1 MDVLD
6 KTGVGT
12 LWSIC
17 KTKFA
22 LAGHTHTK
30 VGDGSI
36 IIYPMAS
43 NEVNFGGSNK
53 ESTIYFGYRKMDDR
67 PVPTN
72 FVFGGTGTATLKAAK
87 FKGALE
93 GNASTASNASK
104 VNGHTVNA
112 DVPSGAKFTDTN
124 TWRGIQDN
132 LTSTSTS
139 DSLSANQGKVLKG
152 LVDGKANSS
161 HTHTWSQVTGA
172 PSTATRWPS
181 WGEVTGKP
189 SSFTPSSHT
198 HDDRYYTESEINSKL
213 AAKAVNIT
221 LDTNVD
227 LNKIIAPGFYNC
239 GGGNSIL
246 NKPSG
251 LDAIGLIVTHNASGS
266 YYTQILTTSSNKD
279 TYRRTCLNGTWSAW
293 TQDKYTDTNTW
304 RGIQNNLTSNSTSD
318 SLSAAQ
324 GKVLKGLIDSKANS
338 SDLSSYAKKN
348 EVVKSV
354 NIMSF
359 GDTHSGFT
367 PTIIVEGGN
376 GSQTSL
382 TIDKA
387 SSSIN
392 GLMSIKD
399 KNKLDF
405 FDTSKVKNGV
415 DVSKLFTAYGL
426 TPILPNYGTES
437 MSVAFNTV
445 GGDMTSFEIVAAKA
459 DVAGLMSSK
468 DKIKLDGIATGANKY
483 TLPVASATTLGGIKV
498 SANKNGDAFP
508 ICVNNDGLAH
518 TKINGLNTN
527 TDGSVESVFTTD
539 PNNDTFAEYSATEI
553 HLGINE
559 SDFSVDFPHKSG
571 TFALTSDCLSSKKGS
586 VYPGDANGFRI
597 SFTSAQQIVL
607 LDASGN
613 YNISDWYDQSSIGN
627 VLDMYPCGLMGGKL
641 SSGNYKNLFKV
652 MQTTQGGPKLTSI
665 NDFNLNFNVH
675 VRLIHIDGGV
685 LVCPYTLNY

>member
-1 MDVLD
+1 MNFLD
-6 KTGVGT
+6 KTGVGL

-22 LAGHTHTK
+22 LKNHSHNYLPL
-30 VGDGSI
+30 S
-36 IIYPMAS
+36 
-43 NEVNFGGSNK
+43 
-53 ESTIYFGYRKMDDR
+53 
-67 PVPTN
+67 
-72 FVFGGTGTATLKAAK
+72 GGTLTGDLLFSDSGTTFRQIKGTCGGDDFWRIGGGATVESAGFMEIATADNATEPIFVRQYIGVFATIKRTATLLDPNGNTSFPGIVAAAK

-221 LDTNVD
+221 LDANAD

-239 GGGNSIL
+239 GGSNNVL

-251 LDAIGLIVTHNASGS
+251 VNAIGLIVTHNASGS
-266 YYTQILTTSSNKD
+266 FYTQILTTDSKD
-279 TYRRTCLNGTWSAW
+279 TYRRTCLSGTWSAW

-338 SDLSSYAKKN
+338 SDLSSYAQ
-348 EVVKSV
+348 KSQA
-354 NIMSF
+354 IASI
-359 GDTHSGFT
+359 D
-367 PTIIVEGGN
+367 IIEN
-376 GSQTSL
+376 YYSDQKH
-382 TIDKA
+382 IRPRFYIQKA
-387 SSSIN
+387 DRDESTLDIEDASTEKS
-392 GLMSIKD
+392 GLMSCYD
-399 KNKLDF
+399 K
-405 FDTSKVKNGV
+405 S
-415 DVSKLFTAYGL
+415 
-426 TPILPNYGTES
+426 
-437 MSVAFNTV
+437 
-445 GGDMTSFEIVAAKA
+445 
-459 DVAGLMSSK
+459 
-468 DKIKLDGIATGANKY
+468 KLDGIQAGANKY
-483 TLPVASATTLGGIKV
+483 TLPVASSTTLGGIKV
-498 SANKNGDAFP
+498 ATKATGTQWP
-508 ICVNNDGLAH
+508 ICIDGNGIAYAH
-518 TKINGLNTN
+518 INGLSQGYDNSI
-527 TDGSVESVFTTD
+527 DSLLVVDSD
-539 PNNDTFAEYSATEI
+539 DHSAKYGYN
-553 HLGINE
+553 GIDVGM
-559 SDFSVDFPHKSG
+559 SDSASHHIDFPSKSG

-586 VYPGDANGFRI
+586 VYPGSANGFSI
-597 SFTSAQQIVL
+597 NFTSAQQIVL
-607 LDASGN
+607 LDTSGN
-613 YNISDWYDQSSIGN
+613 YNISDWYNQSSIGN
-627 VLDMYPCGLMGGKL
+627 VLDMYPCGLTGGML
-641 SSGNYKNLFKV
+641 SSEYKDLLKV
-652 MQTTQGGPKLTSI
+652 IKTTQGGPKLTSTDRFELQYNI
-665 NDFNLNFNVH
+665 H
-675 VRLIHIDGGV
+675 VRLIHIDNGV

>member
-30 VGDGSI
+30 VGDGGI

-43 NEVNFGGSNK
+43 NEVNFGGINK
-53 ESTIYFGYRKMDDR
+53 DSTIYFGYRKVDDR

-72 FVFGGTGTATLKAAK
+72 FVFGGIGTATLIAAK

-124 TWRGIQDN
+124 TWRGIQ
-132 LTSTSTS
+132 
-139 DSLSANQGKVLKG
+139 
-152 LVDGKANSS
+152 
-161 HTHTWSQVTGA
+161 
-172 PSTATRWPS
+172 
-181 WGEVTGKP
+181 
-189 SSFTPSSHT
+189 
-198 HDDRYYTESEINSKL
+198 
-213 AAKAVNIT
+213 
-221 LDTNVD
+221 
-227 LNKIIAPGFYNC
+227 
-239 GGGNSIL
+239 
-246 NKPSG
+246 
-251 LDAIGLIVTHNASGS
+251 
-266 YYTQILTTSSNKD
+266 
-279 TYRRTCLNGTWSAW
+279 
-293 TQDKYTDTNTW
+293 
-304 RGIQNNLTSNSTSD
+304 NNLTSDSTSD

-354 NIMSF
+354 NIMSS

-415 DVSKLFTAYGL
+415 DVSKLFTSYGL

-445 GGDMTSFEIVAAKA
+445 GGDMPSFEIVAAKA

-498 SANKNGDAFP
+498 TTKATGTQWP
-508 ICVNNDGLAH
+508 ICVDDNGIAYAY
-518 TKINGLNTN
+518 INGLSQGYDNSI
-527 TDGSVESVFTTD
+527 DSLLVVDSD
-539 PNNDTFAEYSATEI
+539 DHSAKYGYN
-553 HLGINE
+553 GIDVGM
-559 SDFSVDFPHKSG
+559 SDSASHHIDFPSKSG

-597 SFTSAQQIVL
+597 NFTSAQQIVL

-665 NDFNLNFNVH
+665 NDFDLNFNVH

>member
-1 MDVLD
+1 MNVLD
-6 KTGVGT
+6 KTGVGL

-22 LAGHTHTK
+22 LKNHSHNYLPLSGGTLT
-30 VGDGSI
+30 GDLLFSDSGTTFRQI
-36 IIYPMAS
+36 KGTC
-43 NEVNFGGSNK
+43 GGNDFWRIGGGATK
-53 ESTIYFGYRKMDDR
+53 ESAGFMEIATAENATEPIYVRQYIGVFATIKR
-67 PVPTN
+67 
-72 FVFGGTGTATLKAAK
+72 TATLLDANGNTSFPGIVAAAK

-139 DSLSANQGKVLKG
+139 DSLSANQGRVLKG

-221 LDTNVD
+221 LDANAD

-239 GGGNSIL
+239 GGSNNVL

-251 LDAIGLIVTHNASGS
+251 VNTIGLIVTHNASGS
-266 YYTQILTTSSNKD
+266 YYTQILTTDSKD

-338 SDLSSYAKKN
+338 SDLSSYAQ
-348 EVVKSV
+348 KSQAIASIDIIE
-354 NIMSF
+354 NYYSDQKHIKPRF
-359 GDTHSGFT
+359 YIQKADGDESTLD
-367 PTIIVEGGN
+367 IE
-376 GSQTSL
+376 
-382 TIDKA
+382 DA
-387 SSSIN
+387 STEKS
-392 GLMSIKD
+392 GLMSCYD
-399 KNKLDF
+399 K
-405 FDTSKVKNGV
+405 S
-415 DVSKLFTAYGL
+415 
-426 TPILPNYGTES
+426 
-437 MSVAFNTV
+437 
-445 GGDMTSFEIVAAKA
+445 
-459 DVAGLMSSK
+459 
-468 DKIKLDGIATGANKY
+468 KLDGIQSGANKY
-483 TLPVASATTLGGIKV
+483 TLPVASTTTLGGIKV
-498 SANKNGDAFP
+498 TTKATGTQWP
-508 ICVNNDGLAH
+508 ICVDNNGIAYAH
-518 TKINGLNTN
+518 INGLSQGYDNSI
-527 TDGSVESVFTTD
+527 DSLLVVDSD
-539 PNNDTFAEYSATEI
+539 DHSAKYGYN
-553 HLGINE
+553 GIDVGM
-559 SDFSVDFPHKSG
+559 SDSASHHIDFPSKSG

-586 VYPGDANGFRI
+586 VYPGDANGYKI
-597 SFTSAQQIVL
+597 GFTSAQQIVL
-607 LDASGN
+607 LDTSGN
-613 YNISDWYDQSSIGN
+613 YNISDWYNHSSIGN
-627 VLDMYPCGLMGGKL
+627 VLDMYPCGLQGGRL
-641 SSGNYKNLFKV
+641 SSEYKDLLKV
-652 MQTTQGGPKLTSI
+652 MESTQGGPRLTSKDI
-665 NDFNLNFNVH
+665 FDLEYNIH
-675 VRLIHIDGGV
+675 VRLIHIDNGV
-685 LVCPYTLNY
+685 LVCPYKLNY

>member
-1 MDVLD
+1 MNFLD
-6 KTGVGT
+6 KTGVGL

-22 LAGHTHTK
+22 LKNHSHNYLPL
-30 VGDGSI
+30 S
-36 IIYPMAS
+36 
-43 NEVNFGGSNK
+43 
-53 ESTIYFGYRKMDDR
+53 
-67 PVPTN
+67 
-72 FVFGGTGTATLKAAK
+72 GGTLTGDLLFSDSGTTFRQIKGTCGGNDFWRIGGGATSESAGFMEIATAENATEPIYVRQYIGVFATIKRTATLLDPNGNTSFPGIVAAAK

-152 LVDGKANSS
+152 LIDGKANSS
-161 HTHTWSQVTGA
+161 HTHIWSQVTGA

-221 LDTNVD
+221 LATNTD
-227 LNKIIAPGFYNC
+227 LNNIKDPGFYNC
-239 GGGNSIL
+239 GGSNSIS

-251 LDAIGLIVTHNASGS
+251 VDAIGLIVTHNAQGS

-324 GKVLKGLIDSKANS
+324 GKVLKGLIDNKANS
-338 SDLSSYAKKN
+338 SDLSSYAQ
-348 EVVKSV
+348 KSQA
-354 NIMSF
+354 ITSIDISLT
-359 GDTHSGFT
+359 GDTKNGYTQSILPKYANNTLGVELIIKNASFDTDGF
-367 PTIIVEGGN
+367 
-376 GSQTSL
+376 
-382 TIDKA
+382 
-387 SSSIN
+387 
-392 GLMSIKD
+392 MSRKD
-399 KNKLDF
+399 K
-405 FDTSKVKNGV
+405 S
-415 DVSKLFTAYGL
+415 
-426 TPILPNYGTES
+426 
-437 MSVAFNTV
+437 
-445 GGDMTSFEIVAAKA
+445 
-459 DVAGLMSSK
+459 
-468 DKIKLDGIATGANKY
+468 KLDGIQAGANKY

-508 ICVNNDGLAH
+508 ICVNNNGLAY
-518 TKINGLNTN
+518 TKINGLEAN
-527 TDGSVESVFTTD
+527 TDGSVGSVFTT
-539 PNNDTFAEYSATEI
+539 NSNDNTFAKYSSTEI
-553 HLGINE
+553 HFGVNE
-559 SDFSVDFPHKSG
+559 ADFSVNFPSKDG
-571 TFALTSDCLSSKKGS
+571 TLALTSDCLSSEKGS
-586 VYPGDANGFRI
+586 VYPGSANGFRI
-597 SFTSAQQIVL
+597 NFTSAQQIVL
-607 LDASGN
+607 LDTSGN
-613 YNISDWYDQSSIGN
+613 YDISDWYDYSSQGN

-641 SSGNYKNLFKV
+641 SSEHKGLLK
-652 MQTTQGGPKLTSI
+652 MMETTPGGPQLTSI
-665 NDFNLNFNVH
+665 DSLELQYNIH
-675 VRLIHIDGGV
+675 VRLIHIDNGV
-685 LVCPYTLNY
+685 LVCPYTLNC

>member
-1 MDVLD
+1 MNFLD
-6 KTGVGT
+6 KTGVGL

-22 LAGHTHTK
+22 LKNHSHNYLPL
-30 VGDGSI
+30 S
-36 IIYPMAS
+36 
-43 NEVNFGGSNK
+43 
-53 ESTIYFGYRKMDDR
+53 
-67 PVPTN
+67 
-72 FVFGGTGTATLKAAK
+72 GGTLTGDLLFSDSGTTFRQIKGTCGGNDFWRIGGGATSESAGFMEIATAENATEPIFVRQYIGVFATIKRTATLLDPNGNTSFPGIVAAAK

-221 LDTNVD
+221 LDANAD

-239 GGGNSIL
+239 GDSNDVL
-246 NKPSG
+246 NKPSRVN
-251 LDAIGLIVTHNASGS
+251 AIGLIVTHNASGS
-266 YYTQILTTSSNKD
+266 YYTQILTTDSKD
-279 TYRRTCLNGTWSAW
+279 TYRRTCLNGTWSTW

-338 SDLSSYAKKN
+338 SDLSSYAQ
-348 EVVKSV
+348 KSQAIASIDIIE
-354 NIMSF
+354 NYYSDQKHIRQRF
-359 GDTHSGFT
+359 YIQKADGDESTLD
-367 PTIIVEGGN
+367 IE
-376 GSQTSL
+376 
-382 TIDKA
+382 DA
-387 SSSIN
+387 STEKS
-392 GLMSIKD
+392 GLMSCYD
-399 KNKLDF
+399 K
-405 FDTSKVKNGV
+405 S
-415 DVSKLFTAYGL
+415 
-426 TPILPNYGTES
+426 
-437 MSVAFNTV
+437 
-445 GGDMTSFEIVAAKA
+445 
-459 DVAGLMSSK
+459 
-468 DKIKLDGIATGANKY
+468 KLDGIQAGANKY
-483 TLPVASATTLGGIKV
+483 TLPVASSTTLGGIKV
-498 SANKNGDAFP
+498 ATKATGTQWP
-508 ICVNNDGLAH
+508 ICIDGNSIAYAH
-518 TKINGLNTN
+518 INGLSQ
-527 TDGSVESVFTTD
+527 GY
-539 PNNDTFAEYSATEI
+539 NNSIDSLLVVDSDDHSAKYGYN
-553 HLGINE
+553 GIDVGM
-559 SDFSVDFPHKSG
+559 SDSASHHIDFPSKSG

-586 VYPGDANGFRI
+586 VYPGSANGFSI
-597 SFTSAQQIVL
+597 NFTSAQQIVL
-607 LDASGN
+607 LDTSGN
-613 YNISDWYDQSSIGN
+613 YNISDWYNQSSIGN
-627 VLDMYPCGLMGGKL
+627 VLDMYPCGLTGGKL
-641 SSGNYKNLFKV
+641 SSEHKGLLKV
-652 MQTTQGGPKLTSI
+652 MKTTQGGPKLTSI
-665 NDFNLNFNVH
+665 DSFELQYNIH
-675 VRLIHIDGGV
+675 VRLIHIDNGV